1 MTMPDDTR
9 LPAIPQ
15 TPRSLEDLGG
25 SALPPS
31 LQILLDEG
39 LYTRMKQLA
48 GLMSKAEGFTPRHLI
63 GKPEA
68 CFAIINTSLD
78 WKLNP
83 HHVARHTYQT
93 PGGSIGFDGALVQSV
108 LERSGRFVGAPEF
121 EHHGDWE
128 KLTGKFERKTSGKGN
143 EYVVGTWTDHDALGL
158 GIIVRW
164 LVRGESKPRVWP
176 GEKTPFWLTQC
187 YPRNSPL
194 WATDPKTQISYL
206 AIRRFAN
213 LAAPGILGAASFDYD
228 DLVMAGDLARDV
240 TPPRPRPEDYATEA
254 TPAASAEQ
262 AEAETGK
269 VFEVFDFSGEAHE
282 YPTAEAAIEALE
294 WLIAAAR
301 TLRALDG
308 LTESNPTWAKYP
320 SIIEAFK
327 EQKETFKDPGNGQD
341 RPVAGAQQPDP
352 ARDATPTQHGGP
364 SATEHPEE
372 RQSSTLASKEDPLS
386 SPPPSDAAPRGES
399 KRTPETETLQKLA
412 EAKTPQHLMYWT
424 RKAIAECRDPAD
436 IDELWRNNEA
446 HYKVLGQGD
455 RKEIK
460 DLFEQRNRELSA

>member
-1 MTMPDDTR
+1 MPDDTR

-15 TPRSLEDLGG
+15 TPRSLEDVGGG

-83 HHVARHTYQT
+83 HFTARHTYQT

-121 EHHGDWE
+121 EYRGDWE
-128 KLTGKFERKTSGKGN
+128 KLTGKFEKKTSGKGN

-164 LVRGESKPRVWP
+164 LVRGESRPRVWP
-176 GEKTPFWLTQC
+176 GETTPFWLTQC

-194 WATDPKTQISYL
+194 WATDPKTQIAYL

-213 LAAPGILGAASFDYD
+213 QTAPGILGAASFDYD
-228 DLVMAGDLARDV
+228 DMVMAGDLARDI
-240 TPPRPRPEDYATEA
+240 TPLRPRPEDYATAGETAPEQTTMTASFQITDFVGEITEYA
-254 TPAASAEQ
+254 TADE
-262 AEAETGK
+262 
-269 VFEVFDFSGEAHE
+269 
-282 YPTAEAAIEALE
+282 
-294 WLIAAAR
+294 
-301 TLRALDG
+301 
-308 LTESNPTWAKYP
+308 
-320 SIIEAFK
+320 
-327 EQKETFKDPGNGQD
+327 
-341 RPVAGAQQPDP
+341 
-352 ARDATPTQHGGP
+352 ARDALLEMIKQARSLKALEGLWEIKHELRRRRGYRRRDRRRRRAPASGLRRGARGIRAEIRQRPGSPP
-364 SATEHPEE
+364 S
-372 RQSSTLASKEDPLS
+372 RQSACGRDGQPDRTSRGAAIFNFQRKGGKEQFDPC
-386 SPPPSDAAPRGES
+386 E
-399 KRTPETETLQKLA
+399 
-412 EAKTPQHLMYWT
+412 H
-424 RKAIAECRDPAD
+424 
-436 IDELWRNNEA
+436 
-446 HYKVLGQGD
+446 
-455 RKEIK
+455 
-460 DLFEQRNRELSA
+460 